1 MTKRHTGLRR
11 LGSPEPRPPRSVN
24 AFGQNH
30 SGSDAN
36 SLKRWRD
43 KETEPASMDLVD
55 AHSARY

>member
-11 LGSPEPRPPRSVN
+11 LDSPEPRPPQSVN

-30 SGSDAN
+30 GGSDAN

-43 KETEPASMDLVD
+43 KETEPASMELVA

>member
-11 LGSPEPRPPRSVN
+11 LDSSESPPPQRVT
-24 AFGQNH
+24 AFGLNH
-30 SGSDAN
+30 CGSDAN

-43 KETEPASMDLVD
+43 KETEPASMDLVY

>member
-1 MTKRHTGLRR
+1 MTKCHTGLRR
-11 LGSPEPRPPRSVN
+11 IDSPEPRPPQSDD

-43 KETEPASMDLVD
+43 KETEPASMELVA